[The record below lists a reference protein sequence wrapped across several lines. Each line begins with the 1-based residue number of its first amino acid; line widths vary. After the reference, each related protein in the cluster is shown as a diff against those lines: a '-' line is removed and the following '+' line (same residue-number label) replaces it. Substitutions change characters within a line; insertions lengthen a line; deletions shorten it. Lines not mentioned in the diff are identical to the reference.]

1 MGYVAWLGEY
11 GSVLPN
17 THQCEDGCTLVRKDG
32 GNVCMNYDFDRGK
45 PFGIPVI
52 VNSVGITRNYSDYWD
67 RLFGK
72 HIFDFLH
79 GIRAE
84 ASIPLLAWAI
94 SQLSDDGLGDKDGWA
109 ATDGNVKRCL
119 TQMLTL
125 AEVCPDEVW
134 SISE

>member
-17 THQCEDGCTLVRKDG
+17 THQCEDGCILVRKDG
-32 GNVCMNYDFDRGK
+32 GNVCMNYDSTRE
-45 PFGIPVI
+45 V
-52 VNSVGITRNYSDYWD
+52 VNEVGITRNYSNYWD

-72 HIFDFLH
+72 HIVDFLH

-94 SQLSDDGLGDKDGWA
+94 SQLSDDGLGDSDGWA
-109 ATDGNVKRCL
+109 STDGNVKRCL

-125 AEVCPDEVW
+125 AEACPDEVW
-134 SISE
+134 AISE